1 MQEQTWPVDLGIAI
15 GVQAQL
21 EERDPEGLLEGTVPR
36 PKASEEQISQLE
48 ESIGERLPESYRE
61 FLLHAD
67 GWPGFYFTL
76 DLFGLVELN
85 GGGKHRHAQTVLETY
100 DEEDVLED
108 SDLTAADLLP
118 VAAGQGNDL
127 VVILREGR
135 PKAGTVVWFDG
146 EEYARFDSF
155 ADFFEDT
162 VAMLQDY
169 LSEQSG

>member
-1 MQEQTWPVDLGIAI
+1 MQEQTWPVDLGVAI

-36 PKASEEQISQLE
+36 PKTSEEQISQLE
-48 ESIGERLPESYRE
+48 RSLGERLPESYRQ

-76 DLFGLVELN
+76 DLFGLPELQ
-85 GGGKHRHAQTVLETY
+85 GEGKHRHAQTLLETY
-100 DEEDVLED
+100 DAEEVLED
-108 SDLTAADLLP
+108 SSLPKADLLP

-127 VVILREGR
+127 VVILRDGR
-135 PKAGTVVWFDG
+135 PEAGTVVWFDG
-146 EEYARFDSF
+146 EEYGRFDTF
-155 ADFFEDT
+155 ADFFEEV

-169 LSEQSG
+169 VATR